1 MAIQKI
7 MDL

>member
-7 MDL
+7 N